1 MRKTPHILFKE
12 GPQSTAE
19 LSIAHEC
26 DHNFVW
32 FSSQS

>member
-1 MRKTPHILFKE
+1 L
-12 GPQSTAE
+12 STAE

-32 FSSQS
+32 FSSQP